1 MASIALRCAG
11 CRAALRVREQAR
23 HLTCCECGAG
33 LEVVREG
40 GAAFTVLDRDL
51 ETSADAAAAEGSF
64 RSLSRR
70 PGRGASLLAGATTAI
85 AGAGWAALS
94 VSAGWWWWVV
104 LGALVALVGA
114 ASALR
119 AAASPAEE

>member
-1 MASIALRCAG
+1 MTSIALRCAG
-11 CRAALRVREQAR
+11 CREALRVREQAR

-40 GAAFTVLDRDL
+40 GAAFTVLDQVIAQ
-51 ETSADAAAAEGSF
+51 SADAPAAEGVV
-64 RSLSRR
+64 RSLLRR
-70 PGRGASLLAGATTAI
+70 PSRGASLLAGVTTAI
-85 AGAGWAALS
+85 AGAGWAGLS
-94 VSAGWWWWVV
+94 FRAGWWWWVA

-119 AAASPAEE
+119 AATSPAEE